1 MEQGFHSYVVG
12 VEDSMLVREPKTN
25 DEFYEWPT
33 WRRRSS
39 SLQKPPVVLWKL
51 RNDVDTLTAELRD
64 HGAEIGV
71 ELQFVW
77 NGSLLHAWYFRTNDL
92 ALAEADDSRK
102 RHEAQG
108 WREVSSIRIDDFRID
123 DR

>member
-1 MEQGFHSYVVG
+1 LESMYLRQPNTDDESYA
-12 VEDSMLVREPKTN
+12 
-25 DEFYEWPT
+25 WPT

-39 SLQKPPVVLWKL
+39 SPQTPRVVLWTL
-51 RNDVDTLTAELRD
+51 RNDVDTLTAELLD
-64 HGAEIGV
+64 HGTEIGI

-77 NGSLLHAWYFRTNDL
+77 NGALLHAWYFRTNEL

-108 WREVSSIRIDDFRID
+108 WKEV
-123 DR
+123 

>member
-1 MEQGFHSYVVG
+1 MF
-12 VEDSMLVREPKTN
+12 LREPKTD
-25 DEFYEWPT
+25 DESCELPT
-33 WRRRSS
+33 WRQKS
-39 SLQKPPVVLWKL
+39 SLQQKPRVVLWSL
-51 RNDVDTLTAELRD
+51 RNDVDTLTAELLD

-77 NGSLLHAWYFRTNDL
+77 NGALLHAWYFRTNDL

-108 WREVSSIRIDDFRID
+108 WSEV
-123 DR
+123 

>member
-1 MEQGFHSYVVG
+1 MSLGI
-12 VEDSMLVREPKTN
+12 EDSMFVREPKTD
-25 DEFYEWPT
+25 DESYEWPT

-39 SLQKPPVVLWKL
+39 SLRKPPVVLWKL
-51 RNDVDTLTAELRD
+51 RNDVDTLTAELLD
-64 HGAEIGV
+64 HGAEIGF

-108 WREVSSIRIDDFRID
+108 WREVSSTRIDDFRID